1 MDPFQIRLEC
11 VALLR
16 RLTASQQS
24 IAKVVDYAIR
34 HATSAADDIWDCIL
48 SECSKTT
55 LNARLNILFLVD
67 ALLLQIVDPIGF
79 SASSSSA
86 GGTGSS
92 SSSSTSFAANL
103 AQAATTY
110 LALATRDVD
119 KLILTAVVPGDNWD
133 AVRLNTS
140 STEKVSRILQRP
152 PRIFCPSDPSTSY
165 RF

>member
-24 IAKVVDYAIR
+24 ISKVVDYAIR
-34 HATSAADDIWDCIL
+34 YATTASDDIWDCIV

-79 SASSSSA
+79 SASS
-86 GGTGSS
+86 TGSS
-92 SSSSTSFAANL
+92 SSSSLSTVNL
-103 AQAATTY
+103 AQAAMAY
-110 LALATRDVD
+110 LALAVRDIRKV
-119 KLILTAVVPGDNWD
+119 ILQGVVPSDNWD
-133 AVRLNTS
+133 AVRLNAS
-140 STEKVSRILQRP
+140 STEKVRFIL
-152 PRIFCPSDPSTSY
+152 FEFVGEFD
-165 RF
+165 

>member
-16 RLTASQQS
+16 RLNASQQS

-34 HATSAADDIWDCIL
+34 HAPAAADDIWDCII

-67 ALLLQIVDPIGF
+67 ALLLQIVDPTGF
-79 SASSSSA
+79 SASSTSGSS
-86 GGTGSS
+86 GSS
-92 SSSSTSFAANL
+92 SSQAQITSNT

-110 LALATRDVD
+110 LTLATRDLQ
-119 KLILTAVVPGDNWD
+119 KFITQGVVPLDNWD
-133 AVRLNTS
+133 AVRLNAS
-140 STEKVSRILQRP
+140 STEKVS
-152 PRIFCPSDPSTSY
+152 DTSEFTLEY
-165 RF
+165 LC